1 MEDHEVKY
9 IPTNGSNF
17 LPSKCK
23 QWIQLKNKRSN
34 SQLSLFI
41 SVLSLVVALCFFA
54 LLFTWLWQVPEKV
67 AENEKKINTLEDV
80 IESNPSVYDSG
91 ARTGQN
97 LAPICSQDK
106 SEGNCFASMPRWYYD
121 KHFKSCKQFEYTG
134 CNGNQNNFHTED
146 SCLSS
151 CGNGY
156 LRAQD
161 RSISGKK
168 ITVYF
173 ISARVK

>member
-1 MEDHEVKY
+1 MKY

-54 LLFTWLWQVPEKV
+54 LLFTWLWEVPEKV
-67 AENEKKINTLEDV
+67 SENEKKINTLEDV
-80 IESNPSVYDSG
+80 IESNPSVYNSG

-97 LAPICSQDK
+97 LESICTQDK
-106 SEGNCFASMPRWYYD
+106 SEGNCFATMPRWYFD
-121 KHFKSCKQFEYTG
+121 KSLKSCKQFEYTG

-151 CGNGY
+151 CGNHHSSV
-156 LRAQD
+156 QD
-161 RSISGKK
+161 RSNQGK
-168 ITVYF
+168 ITTVH
-173 ISARVK
+173 IRRARVKS